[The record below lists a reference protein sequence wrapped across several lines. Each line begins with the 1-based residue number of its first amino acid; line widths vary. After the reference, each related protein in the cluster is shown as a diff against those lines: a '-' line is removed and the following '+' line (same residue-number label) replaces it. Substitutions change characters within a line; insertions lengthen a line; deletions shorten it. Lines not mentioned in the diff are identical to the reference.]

1 MRHFIVVEENAD
13 RLYKKTYFFNEI
25 LKIQFFPTNCFS
37 NTAKAVEIKIISPM
51 NFCSDRILC
60 LSKNQSLKAVNPQ
73 KKCEQYHFFTEKC
86 IFLKKIHTL
95 IILAMPN
102 GTTIF
107 FMPSDVIQV
116 IYPYTKKHVRFWL
129 FHSLFSSNG
138 QNKISRH
145 FSKQAILK
153 MSAFLKTRYLVEF
166 INLEQNYKC
175 N

>member
-37 NTAKAVEIKIISPM
+37 NTAKAVDIKIISPM

-60 LSKNQSLKAVNPQ
+60 LSKNQSLKFDNLQ
-73 KKCEQYHFFTEKC
+73 KNVSNTAFYRKKC
-86 IFLKKIHTL
+86 IFTENSYSYYFSHAYWKY
-95 IILAMPN
+95 
-102 GTTIF
+102 IF
-107 FMPSDVIQV
+107 FMPSVVIQV

-129 FHSLFSSNG
+129 FHSLFSSNC

-166 INLEQNYKC
+166 IDLEQNYKC

>member
-102 GTTIF
+102 GSTIF
-107 FMPSDVIQV
+107 LCKRVVLLTFFLRNNSFKALIFAQAKTLITTKVHRRDDFDVNSFCCI
-116 IYPYTKKHVRFWL
+116 
-129 FHSLFSSNG
+129 
-138 QNKISRH
+138 
-145 FSKQAILK
+145 
-153 MSAFLKTRYLVEF
+153 
-166 INLEQNYKC
+166 
-175 N
+175 

>member
-13 RLYKKTYFFNEI
+13 RLYKKTYFFDEI

-73 KKCEQYHFFTEKC
+73 KKCEQYHFFLQKNVS
-86 IFLKKIHTL
+86 LKKIRTL

-102 GTTIF
+102 GSTIF
-107 FMPSDVIQV
+107 FYAKRCDTSYIS
-116 IYPYTKKHVRFWL
+116 IYQKAC
-129 FHSLFSSNG
+129 S
-138 QNKISRH
+138 
-145 FSKQAILK
+145 
-153 MSAFLKTRYLVEF
+153 FLAVSF
-166 INLEQNYKC
+166 IIFE
-175 N
+175 